1 MRVARDRGPGRG
13 PSCVRPLCSETPL
26 GGAGGSEPGLGWAR
40 PLPQLPDSLSP
51 LDKALPSTHGVWHVK
66 RGRARTRRELDPRC
80 APRGSA
86 GGGPARS
93 SRPSPRAPHPNRPGS
108 ASPSSVRPRCPAGSL
123 ASHSQDR
130 PRHGAWEV
138 GGGGGPWGPL
148 RLTHPELG
156 SRRAEPGHLSAQ
168 VCTGRGHSLMVPH
181 IWSDC
186 TLPRAVQRGRRR
198 APRAEPR
205 A

>member
-51 LDKALPSTHGVWHVK
+51 LDKALPSTQGVWHVK
-66 RGRARTRRELDPRC
+66 GGRARTRRELDPRC

-108 ASPSSVRPRCPAGSL
+108 AGPSSVRPGRPAGSL

-138 GGGGGPWGPL
+138 GGGGGSLGPPPPDTPRAWEQEGRAGSPICPGVHGVGPL
-148 RLTHPELG
+148 PDG
-156 SRRAEPGHLSAQ
+156 PPHL
-168 VCTGRGHSLMVPH
+168 V
-181 IWSDC
+181 
-186 TLPRAVQRGRRR
+186 
-198 APRAEPR
+198 
-205 A
+205 